1 MFPEYLCT
9 EASRNIEILTAF
21 FSTDRIFPGFFLS
34 WVIQIYWAYMRVIL
48 KLRGVKVVRPFCL
61 ETYWQKIIWK
71 STWKFQNL

>member
-9 EASRNIEILTAF
+9 EASRNIVILTAF
-21 FSTDRIFPGFFLS
+21 LARTEFSRVLS
-34 WVIQIYWAYMRVIL
+34 WLIQIYWAYDMRVIF